1 MGNLGMCMIR
11 LFENEDGKNER
22 QGSIGAFVCTH
33 RWVFRLFNILAFLI
47 AVGLIIGY
55 FVSCSIADFFNNRLA
70 LLLAIVV
77 LPSTFMM
84 VIVLLFDPTVFAF
97 NGLLGMLPICIL
109 LLATISIILLQAR
122 QKNDVPTRQKE

>member
-1 MGNLGMCMIR
+1 MR
-11 LFENEDGKNER
+11 K
-22 QGSIGAFVCTH
+22 TK
-33 RWVFRLFNILAFLI
+33 RWTRN
-47 AVGLIIGY
+47 G
-55 FVSCSIADFFNNRLA
+55 LA

-84 VIVLLFDPTVFAF
+84 VIVMLFDPTVFAF

>member
-1 MGNLGMCMIR
+1 MR
-11 LFENEDGKNER
+11 
-22 QGSIGAFVCTH
+22 
-33 RWVFRLFNILAFLI
+33 FLI

-84 VIVLLFDPTVFAF
+84 VIVMLFDPTVFAF

-122 QKNDVPTRQKE
+122 QKIDVPTRQKE